1 MIKQEYRNIK
11 TFLQKVTSEEVS
23 VIKKVKNTVPW
34 TYIIGDLKDEGAAK
48 KKDNKLYVKCKD
60 CDNSFNSWPD
70 KKDII

>member
-1 MIKQEYRNIK
+1 MIKK
-11 TFLQKVTSEEVS
+11 F
-23 VIKKVKNTVPW
+23 KNTVPW